1 MDQPA
6 GHRHIVHHL
15 GLLPGH
21 GVSAHHGRMAGPQGR
36 HHGDRG
42 GGVVRGHLG
51 GACAAGKLAAEAMK
65 LLVTGVSHKTA
76 PVEIRECLAFPEPA
90 LPEALQ
96 SLKSRAGVSEACFLP
111 PCTRVEIPVPRDDPV
126 APRALVDEFLRES
139 RMVAP
144 ASIEPYLYRHEGQN
158 AIHHL
163 FRVASS
169 LDSMV
174 VGEPQILGQLKT
186 AYGIAKTQGALC
198 GSLEGLLERAFSVA
212 KRVRSETGIGQ
223 MAVSVS
229 YAAVE
234 LARKIFGSLNN
245 RTVMIAGAGK
255 MSELAARHLRRSGA
269 AHVFVTNRTH
279 ERAIEMAR
287 LFQGTPVEYTRFVAM
302 LPEVDILI
310 ASSGAPHYILHKDEM
325 QRVISARRNMPMFL
339 IDIAV
344 PRNIEPSV
352 NDIDNVF
359 LYDIDDLQEVV
370 NANLRERLKAAE
382 RAESLVA
389 EEVEH
394 TLARLKVVEVT
405 PTIVGLQE
413 QLEQIRAG
421 EIEKARRKYGPFTP
435 EQEQAIEALTRGIV
449 NKIAHGPIS
458 EIRNHA
464 GHPDG
469 AHVIAAIRKA
479 FHLQD

>member
-1 MDQPA
+1 VEV
-6 GHRHIVHHL
+6 IVTTEDNADAQAIVDSFLTDHKA
-15 GLLPGH
+15 
-21 GVSAHHGRMAGPQGR
+21 VSPHTIGP
-36 HHGDRG
+36 H
-42 GGVVRGHLG
+42 
-51 GACAAGKLAAEAMK
+51 
-65 LLVTGVSHKTA
+65 
-76 PVEIRECLAFPEPA
+76 
-90 LPEALQ
+90 
-96 SLKSRAGVSEACFLP
+96 
-111 PCTRVEIPVPRDDPV
+111 
-126 APRALVDEFLRES
+126 
-139 RMVAP
+139 
-144 ASIEPYLYRHEGQN
+144 LYRHEGRD

-174 VGEPQILGQLKT
+174 VGEPQILGQLKA
-186 AYGIAKTQGALC
+186 AYAAAKDSGAVC
-198 GSLEGLLERAFSVA
+198 GWLEGLLARAFSVA

-234 LARKIFGSLNN
+234 LARKIFGSLAN

-269 AHVFVTNRTH
+269 SHVFVTNRTH
-279 ERAIEMAR
+279 ERALEMAA

-325 QRVISARRNMPMFL
+325 QRVIAARRNKPMFL

-344 PRNIEPSV
+344 PRNIEPAV
-352 NDIDNVF
+352 NEIDNVF

-370 NANLRERLKAAE
+370 NANLRERMKAAE
-382 RAESLVA
+382 RAEELVA
-389 EEVEH
+389 EEVER
-394 TLARLKVVEVT
+394 TLARLKVAEVT

-413 QLEQIRAG
+413 QLEQIRAA

-435 EQEQAIEALTRGIV
+435 QQEQAIEALTHGIV

-458 EIRNHA
+458 EIRSHA
-464 GHPDG
+464 GHPEG

>member
-1 MDQPA
+1 
-6 GHRHIVHHL
+6 
-15 GLLPGH
+15 
-21 GVSAHHGRMAGPQGR
+21 
-36 HHGDRG
+36 
-42 GGVVRGHLG
+42 
-51 GACAAGKLAAEAMK
+51 MK

-76 PVEIRECLAFPEPA
+76 PVEVRECLAFREETLPA
-90 LPEALQ
+90 ALADLKAREGVAEALIL
-96 SLKSRAGVSEACFLP
+96 STCN
-111 PCTRVEIPVPRDDPV
+111 RVEVTITTEDSAD
-126 APRALVDEFLRES
+126 ARAIVDSFLADHKAVS
-139 RMVAP
+139 P
-144 ASIEPYLYRHEGQN
+144 HTIGPHLYRHEGRD

-163 FRVASS
+163 FRVAAS

-174 VGEPQILGQLKT
+174 VGEPQILGQLKA
-186 AYGIAKTQGALC
+186 AYAAAKASGAVC
-198 GSLEGLLERAFSVA
+198 GWLEGLLARAFSVA

-223 MAVSVS
+223 MAVSVG

-234 LARKIFGSLNN
+234 LARKIFGSLAN

-269 AHVFVTNRTH
+269 SHVFVTNRTH
-279 ERAIEMAR
+279 ERAVQMAA
-287 LFQGTPVEYTRFVAM
+287 LFQGTPVEYTRFVSM

-325 QRVISARRNMPMFL
+325 QRVIAARRNKPMFL

-352 NDIDNVF
+352 NEIDNVF

-394 TLARLKVVEVT
+394 TLARLKVAEVT

-435 EQEQAIEALTRGIV
+435 AQEQAIEALTRGIV

-464 GHPDG
+464 GHPEG